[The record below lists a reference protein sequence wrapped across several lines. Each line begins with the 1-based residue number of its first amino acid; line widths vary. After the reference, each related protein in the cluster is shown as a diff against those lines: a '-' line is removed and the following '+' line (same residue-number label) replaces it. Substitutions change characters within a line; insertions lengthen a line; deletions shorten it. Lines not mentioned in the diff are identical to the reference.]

1 MLTWA
6 GAIVL
11 AVVVLAI
18 ICLWEAV
25 IEGGE

>member
-11 AVVVLAI
+11 AVAVLAMI
-18 ICLWEAV
+18 VLWEAV